1 MNLRP
6 VFPIAA
12 TVVLALASGC
22 ARTGEKVGGASR
34 AISTG
39 QAGGAYP
46 ARNAGKYDTENRERF
61 VTMNF
66 RAQRSVTASG
76 IMSRPLEDGRL
87 EVAANLR
94 NRLNRR
100 IEVQVQC
107 VFKELE
113 GFSSGDETPWQT
125 LILTENGQESVRFV
139 SMNDKAKDFTIR
151 VREAR

>member
-1 MNLRP
+1 MNIRSAS
-6 VFPIAA
+6 ITA
-12 TVVLALASGC
+12 VVLVLAAGC
-22 ARTGEKVGGASR
+22 ARTGEKIGGASR
-34 AISTG
+34 AVSTG

-46 ARNAGKYDTENRERF
+46 GRNQGKYDLENSEKF

-76 IMSRPLEDGRL
+76 IMSHPLDDGRL

-100 IEVQVQC
+100 IEAQVQC
-107 VFKELE
+107 VFKDIG
-113 GFSSGDETPWQT
+113 GFSTGDETPWQT
-125 LILTENGQESVRFV
+125 LILTENGQETVKFA